1 MAHQVAALTSA
12 RLFHTLIM
20 QPALIA
26 SAPSIAEG
34 PSRTRAF
41 RSLPEPGITRRAV
54 ISRPC
59 CSHRSSARFRPPR
72 RRFVASP
79 T

>member
-1 MAHQVAALTSA
+1 MAHQVAALTGT

-26 SAPSIAEG
+26 SAPSIAED

-41 RSLPEPGITRRAV
+41 RSLPEPGITRRAG
-54 ISRPC
+54 ISHP
-59 CSHRSSARFRPPR
+59 
-72 RRFVASP
+72 
-79 T
+79 